1 MPTIGW
7 FEILIVVAVAIVVLG
22 PKDFP
27 IMLKKVG
34 SWIGTAKKYIN
45 NIQNEVS
52 NIDLEDQNIQ
62 KKDTFKYVKKVSC
75 KAVKINLLFVESSFT
90 AWAYGS
96 TKKPYKCSAN
106 K

>member
-7 FEILIVVAVAIVVLG
+7 FEILIVVAIAIIVLG

-34 SWIGTAKKYIN
+34 SWIGTAKKYIS

-52 NIDLEDQNIQ
+52 NIVIEDNQIE
-62 KKDTFKYVKKVSC
+62 KKKETFKYVKNVSC
-75 KAVKINLLFVESSFT
+75 KAVKINLLSIPSFLT
-90 AWAYGS
+90 AFE
-96 TKKPYKCSAN
+96 
-106 K
+106 

>member
-7 FEILIVVAVAIVVLG
+7 FEILIVVVIAIIVLG

-34 SWIGTAKKYIN
+34 SWIGTVKRYVN

-52 NIDLEDQNIQ
+52 NIDLEENKIEKED
-62 KKDTFKYVKKVSC
+62 KKD
-75 KAVKINLLFVESSFT
+75 ES
-90 AWAYGS
+90 
-96 TKKPYKCSAN
+96 
-106 K
+106 

>member
-7 FEILIVVAVAIVVLG
+7 FEILIVVAVAIIILG

-34 SWIGTAKKYIN
+34 TWIGTTKKYLN

-52 NIDLEDQNIQ
+52 NIDIEENHIEKKED
-62 KKDTFKYVKKVSC
+62 KKD
-75 KAVKINLLFVESSFT
+75 ES
-90 AWAYGS
+90 
-96 TKKPYKCSAN
+96 
-106 K
+106 

>member
-7 FEILIVVAVAIVVLG
+7 FEILIIVVIAIIVLG

-34 SWIGTAKKYIN
+34 SWIGSVKKYVN

-52 NIDLEDQNIQ
+52 NIDIEESQLEKKEE
-62 KKDTFKYVKKVSC
+62 KKD
-75 KAVKINLLFVESSFT
+75 ES
-90 AWAYGS
+90 
-96 TKKPYKCSAN
+96 
-106 K
+106 

>member
-7 FEILIVVAVAIVVLG
+7 FEILIVVAIAIVVLG

-34 SWIGTAKKYIN
+34 SWIGSAKKYFN

-52 NIDLEDQNIQ
+52 NIDLEDNKIEKKEE
-62 KKDTFKYVKKVSC
+62 KKD
-75 KAVKINLLFVESSFT
+75 ES
-90 AWAYGS
+90 
-96 TKKPYKCSAN
+96 
-106 K
+106 